1 LQRGPQRVSL
11 VQNNQNIRIDA
22 DYGKMPLYFIPN
34 QGQMDK
40 QVAYYVQGKDK
51 TIYFTPGGITFALM
65 KPAQKKEAPS
75 RPTPVRSI
83 LDLREERSKAQDAGL
98 KSADAEP
105 GHGVED
111 GSERWAVKLDFVGA
125 DKSVKPVA
133 QDKTGAVV
141 SYFKGKPEEW
151 RAGLPTYSKVVY
163 PNLWPGIDLVYYGTV
178 NKLKYEFIV
187 HPGVDPSIIW
197 LTYRG
202 VESVSVNGEGRLK
215 VTTPV
220 GGFTDDLPVAY
231 QVIGGRRSD
240 IKLAYKMDRQ
250 TKLDGASDSSE
261 TEAFS
266 YGFDVGNY
274 DPSLLLVLDP
284 AVLVYCGY
292 IGGSSDEYGRGIAV
306 DGSGNAYVTGETCST
321 QVTFPV
327 TVGPDLTQN
336 GSWDALVAK
345 VNAAG
350 TALVY
355 CGYIGGSA
363 DDGGYGIAVDGA
375 GNAYVTGETSSGEA
389 TFPVT
394 VGPDLTQNGSWDA
407 FVAKVNAAGTA
418 LVYCGYIG
426 GSSDDFGTGI
436 ALDASGNA
444 YVTGETT
451 SNEATFP
458 ETVGPDLIYNAGYG
472 DAFVA
477 KVNAVGTALVY
488 CGYIG
493 GSSGEVGWGIAAD
506 GWGNAYVTGVT
517 ESTEATFPV
526 TVGPDLTQ
534 NGSWDAFVAKVN
546 AAGTALVYC
555 GFIGGSSD
563 DEGYGISLDGAGNAY
578 VTGDAESTEATFP
591 VTVGPDLTHNG
602 GYADAFVAKVNASGT
617 ALVYCGYIG
626 GSSDEYGYGI
636 AVDGAGN
643 AYVTGY
649 TGSTQATFPAAAGP
663 DLSYNGGTWD
673 AFVAKISYRDVWV
686 AKHAVGDFDGDGTDE
701 VAVDFGAAGVWMY
714 NSGAWTQLTA
724 SDAESLITANVDGN
738 NRDEIV
744 ADMGA
749 AGLWLWKAGAWN
761 QLSGVNVESMAAG
774 DVDADGAD
782 EIVGDFGNFGLWLW
796 NGGAWTILSGVNAD
810 YVTVANVDGGGGD
823 EIFGDFGAT
832 GLWVWN
838 AGAWTILSGV
848 NADFVMTGRQ
858 SGARFIAGD
867 FGPMGLWMWSMPG
880 LCTQLSGINADYM
893 IAANTDGD
901 TEDEIVGDFGA
912 TGLWHC
918 EGGLWTGSGF
928 TWTIL
933 SGANADFMIRAD
945 VDGNGTDEI
954 VVDFGTLGLW
964 LWNGG
969 VWTQLSGVNPEY
981 ILAADVDG
989 DNKDEILADFGS
1001 LGLWQ
1006 WNEGA
1011 WSQISAKNPD

>member
-1 LQRGPQRVSL
+1 MGCQEGGNVKKTLSIFAFVSLTLLFISEGGGESGLQRGPQRVSL

-83 LDLREERSKAQDAGL
+83 LDLREERSKARDAGL
-98 KSADAEP
+98 KGEDAEP

-125 DKSVKPVA
+125 DKSVNPVA

-141 SYFKGKPEEW
+141 SYFQGKPEEW

-187 HPGVDPSIIW
+187 HPGADPSIIW

-250 TKLDGASDSSE
+250 TKLDGAGDSSE

-274 DPSLLLVLDP
+274 DPSLPLVLDP
-284 AVLVYCGY
+284 AV
-292 IGGSSDEYGRGIAV
+292 
-306 DGSGNAYVTGETCST
+306 
-321 QVTFPV
+321 
-327 TVGPDLTQN
+327 
-336 GSWDALVAK
+336 
-345 VNAAG
+345 
-350 TALVY
+350 
-355 CGYIGGSA
+355 
-363 DDGGYGIAVDGA
+363 
-375 GNAYVTGETSSGEA
+375 
-389 TFPVT
+389 
-394 VGPDLTQNGSWDA
+394 
-407 FVAKVNAAGTA
+407 

-534 NGSWDAFVAKVN
+534 NGS
-546 AAGTALVYC
+546 
-555 GFIGGSSD
+555 
-563 DEGYGISLDGAGNAY
+563 
-578 VTGDAESTEATFP
+578 
-591 VTVGPDLTHNG
+591 
-602 GYADAFVAKVNASGT
+602 
-617 ALVYCGYIG
+617 
-626 GSSDEYGYGI
+626 
-636 AVDGAGN
+636 
-643 AYVTGY
+643 
-649 TGSTQATFPAAAGP
+649 
-663 DLSYNGGTWD
+663 
-673 AFVAKISYRDVWV
+673 
-686 AKHAVGDFDGDGTDE
+686 
-701 VAVDFGAAGVWMY
+701 
-714 NSGAWTQLTA
+714 
-724 SDAESLITANVDGN
+724 
-738 NRDEIV
+738 
-744 ADMGA
+744 
-749 AGLWLWKAGAWN
+749 
-761 QLSGVNVESMAAG
+761 
-774 DVDADGAD
+774 
-782 EIVGDFGNFGLWLW
+782 
-796 NGGAWTILSGVNAD
+796 
-810 YVTVANVDGGGGD
+810 
-823 EIFGDFGAT
+823 
-832 GLWVWN
+832 
-838 AGAWTILSGV
+838 
-848 NADFVMTGRQ
+848 
-858 SGARFIAGD
+858 
-867 FGPMGLWMWSMPG
+867 
-880 LCTQLSGINADYM
+880 
-893 IAANTDGD
+893 
-901 TEDEIVGDFGA
+901 
-912 TGLWHC
+912 
-918 EGGLWTGSGF
+918 
-928 TWTIL
+928 
-933 SGANADFMIRAD
+933 
-945 VDGNGTDEI
+945 
-954 VVDFGTLGLW
+954 
-964 LWNGG
+964 
-969 VWTQLSGVNPEY
+969 
-981 ILAADVDG
+981 
-989 DNKDEILADFGS
+989 
-1001 LGLWQ
+1001 
-1006 WNEGA
+1006 
-1011 WSQISAKNPD
+1011 

>member
-1 LQRGPQRVSL
+1 MGCQEGGNVKKTLSIFAFVSLTLLFISEGGGESGLQRGPQRVSL

-394 VGPDLTQNGSWDA
+394 VGPDLTHNGSRDAFVAKVNAAGTALVYCGYIGGFDDERGYGIAVDGADNAYVTGGTSSPEATFPVTVGPDLTQNGSWDSSDA

-686 AKHAVGDFDGDGTDE
+686 AKHAVRRFWGGRC
-701 VAVDFGAAGVWMY
+701 
-714 NSGAWTQLTA
+714 L
-724 SDAESLITANVDGN
+724 
-738 NRDEIV
+738 
-744 ADMGA
+744 
-749 AGLWLWKAGAWN
+749 
-761 QLSGVNVESMAAG
+761 
-774 DVDADGAD
+774 DV
-782 EIVGDFGNFGLWLW
+782 
-796 NGGAWTILSGVNAD
+796 
-810 YVTVANVDGGGGD
+810 
-823 EIFGDFGAT
+823 
-832 GLWVWN
+832 
-838 AGAWTILSGV
+838 
-848 NADFVMTGRQ
+848 
-858 SGARFIAGD
+858 
-867 FGPMGLWMWSMPG
+867 
-880 LCTQLSGINADYM
+880 
-893 IAANTDGD
+893 
-901 TEDEIVGDFGA
+901 
-912 TGLWHC
+912 
-918 EGGLWTGSGF
+918 
-928 TWTIL
+928 
-933 SGANADFMIRAD
+933 
-945 VDGNGTDEI
+945 
-954 VVDFGTLGLW
+954 
-964 LWNGG
+964 
-969 VWTQLSGVNPEY
+969 
-981 ILAADVDG
+981 
-989 DNKDEILADFGS
+989 
-1001 LGLWQ
+1001 
-1006 WNEGA
+1006 
-1011 WSQISAKNPD
+1011 